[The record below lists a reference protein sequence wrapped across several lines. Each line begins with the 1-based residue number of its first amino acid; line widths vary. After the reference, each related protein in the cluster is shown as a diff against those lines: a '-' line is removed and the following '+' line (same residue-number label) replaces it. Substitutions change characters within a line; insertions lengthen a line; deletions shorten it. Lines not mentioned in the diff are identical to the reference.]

1 MLMVIEQGGLELSV
15 EVCHHI
21 GLVVRTRE
29 YSANALILP
38 VGARSSSVLARS
50 LLAATCKDEGGRVN
64 PNDAAAI
71 GLEFSWSPLRLA
83 QTNARSRR
91 GVAP

>member
-1 MLMVIEQGGLELSV
+1 MVIEQGGPELSV

-38 VGARSSSVLARS
+38 VGARSFSVFARL
-50 LLAATCKDEGGRVN
+50 LLAATCKDEGGRVTY
-64 PNDAAAI
+64 PRTTLWPLD
-71 GLEFSWSPLRLA
+71 WSSLRLA
-83 QTNARSRR
+83 ETNARSRR
-91 GVAP
+91 RVAP

>member
-1 MLMVIEQGGLELSV
+1 MVIEQGGPELSV

-21 GLVVRTRE
+21 GLLVRTRE

-50 LLAATCKDEGGRVN
+50 LLAATCKVGELS
-64 PNDAAAI
+64 PNDAVVI
-71 GLEFSWSPLRLA
+71 GLELSWGPLRLA
-83 QTNARSRR
+83 QTNARSRGR
-91 GVAP
+91 VAP